1 MSLMRDVLERS
12 ACLDR
17 TGMHYIMCEDR
28 QCIILVWY
36 IAGFV
41 VYEALMRQPRK
52 KGEKNELQTITA
64 AYII

>member
-41 VYEALMRQPRK
+41 VYEAFM
-52 KGEKNELQTITA
+52 ELSHQDKMAGI
-64 AYII
+64 YVSM